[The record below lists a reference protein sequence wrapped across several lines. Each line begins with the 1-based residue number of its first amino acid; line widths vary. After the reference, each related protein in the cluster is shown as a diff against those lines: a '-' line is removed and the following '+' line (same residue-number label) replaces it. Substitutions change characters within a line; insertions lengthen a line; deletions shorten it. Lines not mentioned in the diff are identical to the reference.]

1 MELLAKNEKSESAAK
16 EFEEKLKNAESAQS
30 ALSSDIAR
38 LTTELEDAKAK
49 NVCSS
54 EEFDSLKAEVEA
66 LRASSKDH
74 EAKFVK
80 LVNEKREMAKENDLL
95 REHG

>member
-1 MELLAKNEKSESAAK
+1 MLAKKEKSESATK
-16 EFEEKLKNAESAQS
+16 EFEEKLKSAESAQS
-30 ALSSDIAR
+30 ELSSEISR
-38 LTTELEDAKAK
+38 LETELEDAKAK
-49 NVCSS
+49 NVGSS
-54 EEFDSLKAEVEA
+54 EEFDSLKTEVEA

-74 EAKFVK
+74 EAKLVK